1 MLFDAAQALT
11 DTPADGPGTGVMKS
25 VDDQRVASSN
35 TLPQALAPP
44 KATKEDKVKATK
56 DRNNWMAKEICQQVE
71 KMMDTEVKDE
81 EAKEINMQNA
91 VIVGAAV
98 TVINGI
104 LQRNPALDITI
115 LYGTENLIYQLPG
128 RSGTAAE
135 RKVLRGLYD
144 IIYVAYEIVY
154 VAALEEYPDLL
165 KLDKAA
171 LALRQRC
178 CHTIY
183 QSEKAKMANAAEM
196 EKRAEARGAKK
207 AEEQQQLEAFLD
219 SLTPDQ
225 KDEYDK
231 KKAAEQVA
239 AKAKKAATDARS
251 KAKAAEKR
259 LEQKAQEEAAAQAK
273 KEEVGAGIRMFAN
286 FMSTNTLPC
295 TPDGAGSYKIL
306 INAEEIQTLHSLFE
320 EAVSA
325 RLSIDEMVGGFAHL
339 VPNIDH
345 HNTIPHFKGILL
357 NACQRMCTDKKEEE
371 EKAFLAGMTPEQRD
385 EYDKKKAADA
395 CKGTAAVPHDFF
407 NVCVAFFL
415 VRLVGHGRNDTCHS
429 AKAGGDRVP
438 AVSEDDFARFM
449 KMSQEDMDQWAKDMK
464 DPALMRIELGK
475 TPLHAEM
482 KTIFDKFS
490 EFMVQPVMSKQIVEA
505 WNKNSDMFRGEV
517 LLQSVVRSYGLQ
529 KAKGKRMHG
538 TADVLS
544 GYGVFKQEERDVET
558 SHNKMK
564 RAKTAWER
572 PPKKADETKVQEL
585 KRKYDDAVV
594 EHDKAVEILAK
605 KKCTGLKDF
614 VEGNKG
620 GPK

>member
-1 MLFDAAQALT
+1 MFSALIDAAQDVLT
-11 DTPADGPGTGVMKS
+11 DTQP
-25 VDDQRVASSN
+25 VASSN
-35 TLPQALAPP
+35 TLPTPADAQALDTP

-56 DRNNWMAKEICQQVE
+56 DKNNWLAKEICAQVE
-71 KMMDTEVKDE
+71 KMMDTEVEDG

-98 TVINGI
+98 TVIDGI
-104 LQRNPALDITI
+104 LQRNKALDITI

-144 IIYVAYEIVY
+144 IITVAYEIVY
-154 VAALEEYPDLL
+154 VAALEKYPDLL

-196 EKRAEARGAKK
+196 EKRAEARKAKK
-207 AEEQQQLEAFLD
+207 AEEQQKLEAFLA

-231 KKAAEQVA
+231 KIAAEQA
-239 AKAKKAATDARS
+239 AGKAKKAEKRLEQ
-251 KAKAAEKR
+251 KAQAAEKR

-273 KEEVGAGIRMFAN
+273 KGEFGAGIRMFAN
-286 FMSTNTLPC
+286 LMAKNTLPC

-345 HNTIPHFKGILL
+345 HNTIAHFKGILL

-371 EKAFLAGMTPEQRD
+371 EKAFLAGMTPGQRD

-395 CKGTAAVPHDFF
+395 CNGTAAVPDDFF
-407 NVCVAFFL
+407 TVCVDFFL

-429 AKAGGDRVP
+429 TKAGGDRVP

-464 DPALMRIELGK
+464 DPKFMLMQLGK
-475 TPLHAEM
+475 TPPHTEM
-482 KTIFDKFS
+482 EAIFNKFS
-490 EFMVQPVMSKQIVEA
+490 KYMVEPVMSKQIVEA
-505 WNKNSDMFRGEV
+505 WNKNSEMFRGEV

-538 TADVLS
+538 TADVL
-544 GYGVFKQEERDVET
+544 GVYGVFKKEEKAVDT

-564 RAKTAWER
+564 RAKTAWEC

-585 KRKYDDAVV
+585 KRNYDDAVV
-594 EHDKAVEILAK
+594 EHNKAVEILAK
-605 KKCTGLKDF
+605 KRCTGLKDF
-614 VEGNKG
+614 VHGNKG